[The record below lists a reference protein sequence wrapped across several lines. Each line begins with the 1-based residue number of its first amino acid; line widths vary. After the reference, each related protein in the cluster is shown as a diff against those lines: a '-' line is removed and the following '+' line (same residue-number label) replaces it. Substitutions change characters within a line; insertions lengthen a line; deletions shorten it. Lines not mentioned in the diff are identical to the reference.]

1 MVDKE
6 FIIEAMLKKRK
17 YKEGGFIAGVID
29 INNPGSCR
37 VHINYPF
44 KPGPNGEFFEL
55 VELSKLQE
63 EDFSLEVL

>member
-1 MVDKE
+1 MIDKE
-6 FIIEAMLKKRK
+6 FVIEAMLKKMR
-17 YKEGGFIAGVID
+17 YKEGFIAGVID
-29 INNPGSCR
+29 INNPESCR